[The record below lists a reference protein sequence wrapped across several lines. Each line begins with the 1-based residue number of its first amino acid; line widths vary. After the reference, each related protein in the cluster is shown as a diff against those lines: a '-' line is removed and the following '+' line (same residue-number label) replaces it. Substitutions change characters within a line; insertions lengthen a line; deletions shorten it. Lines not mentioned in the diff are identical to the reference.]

1 MDGRPI
7 TNKECFYLMMLI
19 SFSPFL
25 ARIDLYY
32 EMFSIKDRHNTFL
45 TGAACPTVCL
55 AGLPAD

>member
-1 MDGRPI
+1 VDGRPI

-32 EMFSIKDRHNTFL
+32 D
-45 TGAACPTVCL
+45 
-55 AGLPAD
+55 LPDLPDEQCGGRDMVWGGVEY

>member
-1 MDGRPI
+1 LLEGHSCKSVDGRPI

-32 EMFSIKDRHNTFL
+32 KVCSIKDSMM
-45 TGAACPTVCL
+45 
-55 AGLPAD
+55 D